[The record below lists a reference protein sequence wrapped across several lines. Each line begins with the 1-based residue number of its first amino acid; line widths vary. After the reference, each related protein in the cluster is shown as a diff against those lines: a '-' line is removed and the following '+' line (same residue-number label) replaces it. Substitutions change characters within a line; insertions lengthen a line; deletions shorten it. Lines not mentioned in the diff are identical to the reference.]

1 MNIEKIKAKINES
14 DAFEN
19 LIGMEFLSTPDP
31 DTCMAKMHVDK
42 RNMQPFGY
50 LSGGAILAL
59 AETLAGVG
67 SSSLCPGAIVVG
79 MNVQAN
85 HVHSTKEGDTITAI
99 GTIIHQGRQTHV
111 WNITVTNEASQLVS
125 SISVTNFVKS

>member
-67 SSSLCPGAIVVG
+67 SSSLCPGDIVVG

>member
-14 DAFEN
+14 NAFEN

-67 SSSLCPGAIVVG
+67 SSSLCPGDIVVG